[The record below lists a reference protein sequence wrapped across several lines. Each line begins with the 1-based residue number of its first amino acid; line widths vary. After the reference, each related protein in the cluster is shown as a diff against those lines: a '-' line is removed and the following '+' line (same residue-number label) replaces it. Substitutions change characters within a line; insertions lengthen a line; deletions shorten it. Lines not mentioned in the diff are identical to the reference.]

1 MLKLALSN
9 RSGIFF
15 MKANVTALLA
25 SGLLLLGAAGVQAA
39 IPDSATLYKS
49 PSCLCCD
56 GYAEHLESKGIDV
69 ELVDDQDLRQ
79 IKMDAGIAY
88 GQGSCHTVMLGDYAI
103 EGHVPFAALEKLFEE
118 RPDVDGIGLA
128 GMPQGTPGM
137 PGPQQ
142 APYEIMSFKDR
153 EASPF
158 LTL

>member
-1 MLKLALSN
+1 
-9 RSGIFF
+9 
-15 MKANVTALLA
+15 MKTNVTALLA
-25 SGLLLLGAAGVQAA
+25 SGLLLLGTAGVQAA
-39 IPDSATLYKS
+39 VPDSATLYKS

-56 GYAEHLESKGIDV
+56 GYAEHLESEGIDV
-69 ELVDDQDLRQ
+69 KVIDDQELGQ

-137 PGPQQ
+137 PGPQR
-142 APYEIMSFKDR
+142 APYEVMSFKDR
-153 EASPF
+153 KASPF
-158 LTL
+158 VTL

>member
-1 MLKLALSN
+1 
-9 RSGIFF
+9 
-15 MKANVTALLA
+15 MKINVTALLT
-25 SGLLLLGAAGVQAA
+25 SGLLLLGATSVQAA
-39 IPDSATLYKS
+39 IPNTATLYKN
-49 PSCLCCD
+49 PSCMCCD

-69 ELVDDQDLRQ
+69 TVVDDQELRQ
-79 IKMDAGIAY
+79 IKMQTGIPY
-88 GQGSCHTVMLGDYAI
+88 GQGSCHTVMLGDYVI

-118 RPDVDGIGLA
+118 RPDIDGIGLA

-142 APYEIMSFKDR
+142 APYEVMGFKDR